1 MLRNSESVFFRMFIT
16 KKYSG
21 LLRFLITLF
30 LSNIQ
35 KNGQSFSNCED
46 LSHLRKVDAFCE

>member
-1 MLRNSESVFFRMFIT
+1 MLKNMASVFFRMFIT

-30 LSNIQ
+30 FSNIQ
-35 KNGQSFSNCED
+35 QNGQSFSNCED
-46 LSHLRKVDAFCE
+46 LSQLGKVDVFCE